1 MSDSYR
7 VTLATEGLGIRF
19 GGHQAVQDV
28 TASFR
33 AGELTAIVGPNGA
46 GKTTYFNLISGQL
59 AATSGSV
66 RLHGQNVTSFSAAQN
81 GLALPAGD
89 DGVPMAVGKAAIL
102 HAIRSLLDGETKVT
116 TVHHAHTPEI
126 RLTSDVTAT
135 GIWAMEDLL
144 WWWDEGVEQRFQG
157 WGHYYETYEKID
169 GVWLIASRA
178 LKRIRTTETPD
189 FFRYIPR

>member
-1 MSDSYR
+1 MNAAEQLLAIEEIKALFAKR
-7 VTLATEGLGIRF
+7 VRAMDQKDWALYDTCHTAD
-19 GGHQAVQDV
+19 AV
-28 TASFR
+28 
-33 AGELTAIVGPNGA
+33 L
-46 GKTTYFNLISGQL
+46 
-59 AATSGSV
+59 
-66 RLHGQNVTSFSAAQN
+66 TSFSAAQN

-189 FFRYIPR
+189 FFRYINR